1 MLVRLEI
8 LKDPNK
14 ALVVDEI
21 SRIFGEITALD
32 FEKCKISDE
41 IVYMDEDVFYHV
53 EKSLLLK
60 LCSDGK

>member
-14 ALVVDEI
+14 ALVVCEI
-21 SRIFGEITALD
+21 GRIFGEITDLD

-41 IVYMDEDVFYHV
+41 IVYMDEDIFYHV

-60 LCSDGK
+60 FCSDAK